1 MPAAAAVPVSAW
13 VSEPVQVRAPA
24 RGPVPVRVRVRAPGP
39 VPGMAL
45 GLKTAEVRRTIRHRN
60 RRARPL
66 TTEAPAF
73 HREGAYAA
81 PFLNPLGRSLQF
93 LLTWFVHHREL
104 QNLRRAGANFSPRA
118 GKFSDRPSG
127 RPHARSLRCDVA
139 DRIRPVVASR
149 HRPANFC
156 CVSRQELQPAGS
168 IRQRRRA
175 GLSANP
181 DKPALQLNAP
191 ARNP

>member
-24 RGPVPVRVRVRAPGP
+24 RGPVPVR

-118 GKFSDRPSG
+118 
-127 RPHARSLRCDVA
+127 
-139 DRIRPVVASR
+139 
-149 HRPANFC
+149 
-156 CVSRQELQPAGS
+156 
-168 IRQRRRA
+168 
-175 GLSANP
+175 
-181 DKPALQLNAP
+181 
-191 ARNP
+191 